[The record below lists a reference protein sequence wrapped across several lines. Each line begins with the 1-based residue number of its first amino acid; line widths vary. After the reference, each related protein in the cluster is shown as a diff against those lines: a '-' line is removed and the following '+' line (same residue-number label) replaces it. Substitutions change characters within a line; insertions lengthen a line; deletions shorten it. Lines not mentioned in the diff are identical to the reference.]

1 MSNFTSLWCSG
12 CYVLLSP
19 ESSLRPLG
27 LRRRRLERPGHLG
40 LGLWSPD
47 GIFCGGRRRPKGRL
61 CPGRGGGT
69 DGQGDEESHQP
80 QGLLSVGCT
89 EAGVSWAGL
98 AGSGQAEPEP
108 DPCLAS
114 LGP

>member
-1 MSNFTSLWCSG
+1 MPF
-12 CYVLLSP
+12 SP

-40 LGLWSPD
+40 LGLWSPG
-47 GIFCGGRRRPKGRL
+47 GIFCRGRRRPKGRM

-89 EAGVSWAGL
+89 KAGVSWAGL
-98 AGSGQAEPEP
+98 AGSGQAELEL

-114 LGP
+114 FGP

>member
-1 MSNFTSLWCSG
+1 M
-12 CYVLLSP
+12 LLSP

-61 CPGRGGGT
+61 CPGSGGGT

-80 QGLLSVGCT
+80 QGLHGGRAFLG
-89 EAGVSWAGL
+89 WAGWVR
-98 AGSGQAEPEP
+98 AGRAGA
-108 DPCLAS
+108 
-114 LGP
+114 